1 MVASAERFGL
11 TRRGGRPGT
20 WRRRSCQA
28 RRAAE
33 GPPTTVRGRG
43 RSGEVGAGKPA
54 GRLALPSRGRGGT
67 SSRLRLGR
75 GAGLPALPRYRVAR
89 GRGRLVPP
97 RARVSVRRG
106 EGRDSVVG
114 SARVHAR
121 VCACVRVP
129 ACPYVCARVRV
140 GNVRGWRCRPVFAGA
155 AGQFWLPTPKLRAHF
170 HDGLEWGW
178 QKLSG

>member
-1 MVASAERFGL
+1 MVASAERFGR

-20 WRRRSCQA
+20 WRRRSRLA

-54 GRLALPSRGRGGT
+54 GRPALPFRGRGGT

-89 GRGRLVPP
+89 VRGRLVPRGRTSRSGAGKEGTEWLGVRVYTP
-97 RARVSVRRG
+97 VCARVSVCP
-106 EGRDSVVG
+106 
-114 SARVHAR
+114 RVR
-121 VCACVRVP
+121 
-129 ACPYVCARVRV
+129 VCARVCV
-140 GNVRGWRCRPVFAGA
+140 SGMCGGGDA
-155 AGQFWLPTPKLRAHF
+155 APSLPALL
-170 HDGLEWGW
+170 GS
-178 QKLSG
+178 SGCPLQS